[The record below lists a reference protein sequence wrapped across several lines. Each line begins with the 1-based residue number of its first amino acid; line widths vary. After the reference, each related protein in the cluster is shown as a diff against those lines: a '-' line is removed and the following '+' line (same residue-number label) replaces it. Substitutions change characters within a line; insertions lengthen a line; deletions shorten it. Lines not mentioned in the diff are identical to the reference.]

1 MKRVILFGAPGSG
14 KGTQAEAIEKRFGYI
29 KVSTGDLIRAEVR
42 MQSKIGLEV
51 KATIDKGEL
60 IPDQVIVDLLKKR
73 LQKDDILNG
82 YIVDGFPR
90 TLVQAVELSQMKV
103 DNEIALYLKIGNENV
118 IVQRLLSRLTCPRCN
133 AIFSM
138 LTNPPKV
145 EGVCDSCGIAL
156 RQRTDDNAETIRNR
170 ISIYREQTKPVISY
184 YREKGML
191 REIDASLPVES
202 VFKQIEEILQ

>member
-14 KGTQAEAIEKRFGYI
+14 KGTQAEAIEKRFGYV

-60 IPDQVIVDLLKKR
+60 IPDHVILGLLKKR

-90 TLVQAVELSQMKV
+90 TLAQAIELSQMKV
-103 DNEIALYLKIGNENV
+103 DSEIAIYLKIGNESV

-138 LTNPPKV
+138 INNPPKV

-191 REIDASLPVES
+191 MEIDASLPVES
-202 VFKQIEEILQ
+202 VFKQIEEIL